1 MFETI
6 DDPVANGRCTDY
18 ITYPYFQADYRT
30 IHNLNGSLLPGGGLG
45 NWYDM
50 LASCVPLPCNARA
63 THNPLLVGTPPE
75 STNLSGTTA

>member
-30 IHNLNGSLLPGGGLG
+30 NHDRSGAILPGGGLI
-45 NWYDM
+45 NW
-50 LASCVPLPCNARA
+50 CVRMSHGPI
-63 THNPLLVGTPPE
+63 
-75 STNLSGTTA
+75 

>member
-30 IHNLNGSLLPGGGLG
+30 NHDRSGAIQQGGGLG
-45 NWYDM
+45 NWYVVS
-50 LASCVPLPCNARA
+50 LEEN
-63 THNPLLVGTPPE
+63 LVWVSTPVR
-75 STNLSGTTA
+75 